1 MVLVVLV
8 VVAPSCHTQYMSSLV
23 INDKCRR
30 KIITSLDEDKMDMF
44 RGSAG
49 TALCYSNWGEVNE

>member
-1 MVLVVLV
+1 M

-23 INDKCRR
+23 INDKCMR